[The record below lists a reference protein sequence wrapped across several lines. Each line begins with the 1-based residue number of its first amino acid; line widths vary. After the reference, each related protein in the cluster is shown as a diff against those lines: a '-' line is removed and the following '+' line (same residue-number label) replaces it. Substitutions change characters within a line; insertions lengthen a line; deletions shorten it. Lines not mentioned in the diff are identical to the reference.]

1 MRTYAEMRE
10 RIQEQER
17 EQIEDLVRQNYSNI
31 DPEVLATTQLLFN
44 VFMIFMCTIIYF
56 RLRFGLV
63 NATNSYLRLF
73 EWGGVIFILEC
84 VLIEFSIQNLSL
96 NYF

>member
-31 DPEVLATTQLLFN
+31 DPEVLATTYTLHSYFLLF
-44 VFMIFMCTIIYF
+44 VSQDW
-56 RLRFGLV
+56 FG
-63 NATNSYLRLF
+63 
-73 EWGGVIFILEC
+73 EC
-84 VLIEFSIQNLSL
+84 N
-96 NYF
+96 

>member
-31 DPEVLATTQLLFN
+31 DPEVLATTYTATFLF
-44 VFMIFMCTIIYF
+44 VSQDF
-56 RLRFGLV
+56 
-63 NATNSYLRLF
+63 
-73 EWGGVIFILEC
+73 
-84 VLIEFSIQNLSL
+84 
-96 NYF
+96 